1 MSKMFRNDCRRVD
14 DLTIECVHARHNAD
28 AINQPRKATAMT
40 TATDITGHGRNYR
53 YRGLQICRIDN
64 TRTRNWHVYGGRTG
78 CAILYRCNSLESAQ
92 RYVDARTER
101 AAR

>member
-1 MSKMFRNDCRRVD
+1 MRIWR
-14 DLTIECVHARHNAD
+14 LTKQHDSPGDRGTFH
-28 AINQPRKATAMT
+28 QPRKATTMT